1 MKFFRIITANFLLL
15 IATSSVS
22 VFAASEANEG
32 DDFLKA
38 NNDVSDIV
46 SLQRGARNFFNYC
59 AGCHSLKFIRYN
71 QIAEDLGLDE
81 LELTQ
86 NIIFTDAKPEDLV
99 TTNMLSADG
108 SRWFGKTP
116 PDLSLIARSRD
127 TDQVYNFLRTFYT
140 DPNSPTGT
148 DNQALPGTSMPNI
161 LWLVQE
167 QLNEKEFDQF
177 TLDIVNFLDYVGEP
191 IQSERKKLGI
201 WVILFLLIFLIFSY
215 ALYKDIWKE
224 VH

>member
-1 MKFFRIITANFLLL
+1 MKFFKIISTTFLLL
-15 IATSSVS
+15 IVLLPVLSIG
-22 VFAASEANEG
+22 AADEFKG
-32 DDFLKA
+32 DNYLLS
-38 NNDVSDIV
+38 NNDVSDLN

-81 LELTQ
+81 SELVQ
-86 NIIFTDAKPEDLV
+86 NLIFNDAKPEDLV
-99 TTNMLSADG
+99 ITSMLPADG

-116 PDLSLIARSRD
+116 PDLSLITRSRGE
-127 TDQVYNFLRTFYT
+127 DQVYNFLRTFYE
-140 DPNSPTGT
+140 DSNSPTGV
-148 DNQALPGTSMPNI
+148 DNQILPGTSMPNI

-167 QLNEKEFDQF
+167 QLNEQEFDQF

-191 IQSERKKLGI
+191 IQSERKRIGI
-201 WVILFLLIFLIFSY
+201 WVILFLLVFLVFSY
-215 ALYKDIWKE
+215 GLYKDIWKE

>member
-38 NNDVSDIV
+38 NNDVSDID

-71 QIAEDLGLDE
+71 QIAEDLDLDE

-108 SRWFGKTP
+108 SRWFGKVP
-116 PDLSLIARSRD
+116 PDLSLIARSRG

-148 DNQALPGTSMPNI
+148 DNQVLPGTSMPNI

-191 IQSERKKLGI
+191 IQSERKRIGI
-201 WVILFLLIFLIFSY
+201 WVILFLLVFLIFSY
-215 ALYKDIWKE
+215 GLYKDIWKE
-224 VH
+224 ID